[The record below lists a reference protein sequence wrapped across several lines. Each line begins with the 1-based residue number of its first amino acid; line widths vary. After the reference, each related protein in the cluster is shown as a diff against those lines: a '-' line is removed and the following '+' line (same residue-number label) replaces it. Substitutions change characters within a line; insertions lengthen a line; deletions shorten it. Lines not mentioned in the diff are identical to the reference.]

1 MFLWRSVDGQLASN
15 LFKRNLACPLK
26 CMPFAQWKFK
36 TLEIAVGELLRL
48 TKRCAYFKCSKM
60 WLFTLM

>member
-1 MFLWRSVDGQLASN
+1 MFLSRSVDGQLASN
-15 LFKRNLACPLK
+15 LFKRNLAYPSI
-26 CMPFAQWKFK
+26 KFK

-48 TKRCAYFKCSKM
+48 TKRYAYFKCSKM